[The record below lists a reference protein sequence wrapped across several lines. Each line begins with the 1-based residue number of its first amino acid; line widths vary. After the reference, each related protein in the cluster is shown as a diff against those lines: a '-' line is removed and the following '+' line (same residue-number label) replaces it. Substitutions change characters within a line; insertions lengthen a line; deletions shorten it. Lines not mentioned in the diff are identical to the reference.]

1 MEKERQRYE
10 RGTPNR
16 RCNVQQSIARDE
28 AYRLDPS
35 PYHQGDTL
43 VLGRLLR
50 DATHGGERVV
60 QFQCHHFK
68 LS

>member
-10 RGTPNR
+10 RRIADATFSNLLQGTRPI
-16 RCNVQQSIARDE
+16 V
-28 AYRLDPS
+28 LT
-35 PYHQGDTL
+35 HQGDTL

-68 LS
+68 LF